1 MSHHP
6 FHASLSPSRLQRT
19 PDRRVVLLAAGA
31 LFSLLCVSSLFWMHV
46 DLVALLREWSRADA
60 SLPLIALGTMAVGPL
75 IAAWLGE

>member
-6 FHASLSPSRLQRT
+6 FHASLSPSRLPRT
-19 PDRRVVLLAAGA
+19 PDRRVALLAAGA

-46 DLVALLREWSRADA
+46 DLVAMLREWSHADA
-60 SLPLIALGTMAVGPL
+60 SLSLIALGTMAAGPL

>member
-6 FHASLSPSRLQRT
+6 FHASLPSSRSRRT
-19 PDRRVVLLAAGA
+19 PDRRVALLVAGA
-31 LFSLLCVSSLFWMHV
+31 LFSLVCVSSLFWMHV

-60 SLPLIALGTMAVGPL
+60 SLPLIALGTMAAGPL

>member
-6 FHASLSPSRLQRT
+6 SHASLSSSRLQRAQ
-19 PDRRVVLLAAGA
+19 DRRVVLLAAGA

-46 DLVALLREWSRADA
+46 DLVAMLREWSRADA
-60 SLPLIALGTMAVGPL
+60 SLSLIALGTMAAGPL